1 MREQAVQLVE
11 KYLQSEHLI
20 KHSYAVEAVMKALG
34 EKLEPEKAYEW
45 AIAGLLHDLD
55 SDMLDYKNNEDES
68 KKHGLKTVEI
78 LKEENIG
85 NEYIYQAI
93 KAHNGDEN
101 GTLRESII
109 DKAIYAADPITG
121 FITAITLV
129 YPDKKISSVK
139 VKSITKRMNELRFAA
154 GANRDAMRSIEEI
167 GISFNEFAQI
177 SLDAMQG
184 ISDTL
189 GL

>member
-1 MREQAVQLVE
+1 MRDQAVKLVD

-34 EKLEPEKAYEW
+34 EKLEPQKTDEW

-55 SDMLDYKNNEDES
+55 SDLLDYKNNAEES
-68 KKHGLKTVEI
+68 KLHGIKTVEI
-78 LKEENIG
+78 LKNENFG

-93 KAHNGDEN
+93 KAHNEDEN
-101 GTLRESII
+101 GIKRESVM

-121 FITAITLV
+121 FITAIALV
-129 YPDKKISSVK
+129 YPDKKLASVK
-139 VKSITKRMNELRFAA
+139 VKSVTKRMKELKFAA
-154 GANRDAMRSIEEI
+154 GANRDAMRSIEDL
-167 GISFNEFAQI
+167 GIPFSEFAQL
-177 SLDAMQG
+177 SLEAMQG
-184 ISDTL
+184 ISDIL